1 MLDLKGKR
9 ILKVYVAMTTVIFLI
24 FIDLPV
30 AIHAAKMM
38 APSRIPN
45 TLSIRNP
52 KMKFNR
58 YSWHLKKCFI
68 FCFILH
74 SYTKIISLEK

>member
-1 MLDLKGKR
+1 MLDLKGKK

-58 YSWHLKKCFI
+58 HIWHLKKSFI
-68 FCFILH
+68 FI
-74 SYTKIISLEK
+74 YKNYIIRKL